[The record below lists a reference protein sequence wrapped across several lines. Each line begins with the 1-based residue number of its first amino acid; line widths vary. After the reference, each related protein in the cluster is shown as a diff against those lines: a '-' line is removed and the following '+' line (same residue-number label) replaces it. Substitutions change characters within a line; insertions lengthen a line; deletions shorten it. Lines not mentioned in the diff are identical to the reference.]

1 VYATHI
7 FDGLED
13 WATHLAY
20 VEEGQLKRL
29 ECVSSSLMEQL
40 GKVGKQATL
49 LSVVEPWLRVEKEA
63 REKRDLLAKESP
75 APRRRRPTPGPGWDA
90 TWPSTDDA
98 LSL

>member
-1 VYATHI
+1 MYATHI

-40 GKVGKQATL
+40 GKVGKEATL
-49 LSVVEPWLRVEKEA
+49 LSVVEPWLRVEKDA
-63 REKRDLLAKESP
+63 REKRNLLAKESP
-75 APRRRRPTPGPGWDA
+75 APPKKAADPWAGMGRHMAFYR
-90 TWPSTDDA
+90 
-98 LSL
+98 